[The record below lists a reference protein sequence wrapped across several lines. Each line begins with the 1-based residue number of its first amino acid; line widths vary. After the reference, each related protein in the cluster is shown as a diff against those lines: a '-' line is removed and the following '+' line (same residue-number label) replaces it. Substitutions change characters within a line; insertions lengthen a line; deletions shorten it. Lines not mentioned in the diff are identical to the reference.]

1 MKKILSI
8 VVSICVLTSVAF
20 ANGNTGFTDLSSEH
34 DYYVAITY
42 LNQVGVLNGYSDGT
56 FRPGNTINRAEV
68 LKVIFVG
75 SEIDV
80 SDVLAEDVFFD
91 VPADAWYGSYV
102 NKAYE
107 LGIVSGDG
115 VDGGFHGE
123 REVNKAEFLKMLF
136 EANQIMDEAL
146 AGAAGIATAND
157 VPADAWFAPYLN
169 YAALVGII
177 ELNSQG
183 GLEPDKALTRGE
195 VSNMLYLLMLIR
207 GKDDTRLLLDA
218 AELEMIQ
225 IDVYVGADKIDR
237 AKKASE
243 LAVDL
248 TQQALANVP
257 GDNVVLGVAK
267 LAKAY
272 DYLMR
277 AFILGVQGDYIDAE
291 SWANVAIDKAEE
303 AWEVDDDTEIIARYI
318 KEIARSILEQ
328 IGGVEY

>member
-1 MKKILSI
+1 MKKLFSV
-8 VVSICVLTSVAF
+8 VVSICMLVSIFQTAVF
-20 ANGNTGFTDLSSEH
+20 ANESIGFTDLSPEH
-34 DYYVAITY
+34 DYYAAITY
-42 LNQVGVLNGYSDGT
+42 LSQIGVLNGYSDGT
-56 FRPGNTINRAEV
+56 FGPDNTINRAEV

-80 SDVLAEDVFFD
+80 SDVPSGDV
-91 VPADAWYGSYV
+91 WYGSYM

-115 VDGGFHGE
+115 VDGEFHGE
-123 REVNKAEFLKMLF
+123 RDVNKAEFLKMLL

-157 VPADAWFAPYLN
+157 VPADEWFAPYLN
-169 YAALVGII
+169 YAALIGVI

-195 VSNMLYLLMLIR
+195 VSNMFYLLMLIR

-248 TQQALANVP
+248 TQQALANAP
-257 GDNVVLGVAK
+257 GDDVVLGVAK

-272 DYLMR
+272 DYLVE
-277 AFILGVQGDYIDAE
+277 AFILGAHGDYTGAE
-291 SWANVAIDKAEE
+291 NWANDAIDKAEE

-318 KEIARSILEQ
+318 KEVARSILQQ